1 VRLHD
6 KADGTGKRLIAQ
18 DGEDPVF
25 SPDGK
30 RIAFIA
36 FLGANEGDL
45 YKVKSDGS
53 GEPRVVGGPVDSLEF
68 EPD

>member
-1 VRLHD
+1 VE
-6 KADGTGKRLIAQ
+6 TGQ
-18 DGEDPVF
+18 
-25 SPDGK
+25 SH
-30 RIAFIA
+30 

-53 GEPRVVGGPVDSLEF
+53 GEPRVVGGPADSLEF